1 MRALLCILLLSAA
14 TAAAQSAK
22 DAPPA
27 REAVFSAPFRAIPQ
41 DAVHGKIRHLQAMV
55 VEIDG
60 EEQLL
65 SPGAQI
71 RDARNNLI
79 LPVALPAA
87 ASERADAKYLRDGTG
102 SVHRIWL
109 LSEREIAAL
118 PPPPY
123 PK

>member
-1 MRALLCILLLSAA
+1 MRGFLLVFLVAAASA
-14 TAAAQSAK
+14 AAAQSPDKPAT
-22 DAPPA
+22 AP
-27 REAVFSAPFRAIPQ
+27 VFSAPFRSIPQ
-41 DAVHGKIRHLQAMV
+41 DAVHGKIRHVQAMV

-71 RDARNNLI
+71 RDARNNVI
-79 LPVALPAA
+79 LPMSLPAA
-87 ASERADAKYLRDGTG
+87 ASERADAKYLRDDSG
-102 SVHRIWL
+102 SVHRVWL